1 MNVNDLELLCS
12 SLPDICRSTV
22 ASFPL
27 EAAEDNGDSL
37 SEGFV
42 FS

>member
-1 MNVNDLELLCS
+1 MNVNDLELLCPL
-12 SLPDICRSTV
+12 LPDICRSSV